1 MMKVFIILGLFF
13 AGTQYAQAQSAAALA
28 QEAQT
33 LLEAGNHDAA
43 LAKADAAITADA
55 KFGEA
60 YFRRGKIKSAKA
72 NDTEAVADYRKA
84 IELGYATGELY
95 RLKAMSEHLLKNDAE
110 GCKDFDKAI
119 GLGDAIS
126 EDFKARFC
134 K

>member
-13 AGTQYAQAQSAAALA
+13 VGAQFTKAQSAAALA
-28 QEAQT
+28 QESQT

-43 LAKADAAITADA
+43 LAKADAAIAADA

-60 YFRRGKIKSAKA
+60 YFRRGKVKSAKA
-72 NDTEAVADYRKA
+72 NDADAVADYAKA

-119 GLGDAIS
+119 SLGDALS

>member
-1 MMKVFIILGLFF
+1 MIKVFIIFALFLG
-13 AGTQYAQAQSAAALA
+13 QAINCLGQTAASLT

-33 LLEAGNHDAA
+33 LLEAGNHEAA
-43 LAKADAAITADA
+43 LAKADAAIAADG
-55 KFGEA
+55 KLGEA

-72 NDTEAVADYRKA
+72 NDAEAVTDYLKA
-84 IELGYATGELY
+84 VELGYATGELY
-95 RLKAMSEHLLKNDAE
+95 RLKAMSEHLLKNDVV

-119 GLGDAIS
+119 SLGDGIS

>member
-1 MMKVFIILGLFF
+1 MIKIFIIF
-13 AGTQYAQAQSAAALA
+13 ALLLVAYSTQAQTAAALT

-43 LAKADAAITADA
+43 LAKADAAIVADA
-55 KFGEA
+55 AFAEA

-72 NDTEAVADYRKA
+72 NDKEAVADYSKA

-95 RLKAMSEHLLKNDAE
+95 RLKAMSEHLLKNDE
-110 GCKDFDKAI
+110 VGCKDFDKAI
-119 GLGDAIS
+119 SLGDGIS

>member
-1 MMKVFIILGLFF
+1 MLKLSISFALFF
-13 AGTQYAQAQSAAALA
+13 AFFNSIQAQTAADLTK
-28 QEAQT
+28 EAQT
-33 LLEAGNHDAA
+33 LLESGNHDAA
-43 LAKADAAITADA
+43 LAKADAAIAADG
-55 KFGEA
+55 KFAEA

-72 NDTEAVADYRKA
+72 NDTEAVADYAKA
-84 IELGYATGELY
+84 VELGYATGELY

-119 GLGDAIS
+119 SLGDAIS